1 MDKPT
6 LRQWGRQQRRG
17 IDPAARGIAAQAMVA
32 RVLAL
37 PELATPT
44 GVLAYTAVGAEVPT
58 AALLAALHAAGHRVA
73 LPQIDDARAGDMHA
87 VLVRAGD
94 ALVEGPCGV
103 PAPGPGP
110 ALENPAV
117 VLVPGVVF
125 CPDTGARLG
134 QGGGFYDRFL
144 ARHPQALA
152 VGLAFDAQCSPGAA
166 ALAQPHD
173 RGMHALVSE
182 SAIRWFGRPGKGD
195 HAAPCEADGA

>member
-1 MDKPT
+1 MAMTTYQVNMAKSSEAA
-6 LRQWGRQQRRG
+6 LRAQRERLEEEAEG
-17 IDPAARGIAAQAMVA
+17 KIGAARTEFGLEVEAAKKA
-32 RVLAL
+32 REEANALYAKEHRGRKAIHNKLVL
-37 PELATPT
+37 
-44 GVLAYTAVGAEVPT
+44 G
-58 AALLAALHAAGHRVA
+58 
-73 LPQIDDARAGDMHA
+73 
-87 VLVRAGD
+87 
-94 ALVEGPCGV
+94 
-103 PAPGPGP
+103 
-110 ALENPAV
+110 